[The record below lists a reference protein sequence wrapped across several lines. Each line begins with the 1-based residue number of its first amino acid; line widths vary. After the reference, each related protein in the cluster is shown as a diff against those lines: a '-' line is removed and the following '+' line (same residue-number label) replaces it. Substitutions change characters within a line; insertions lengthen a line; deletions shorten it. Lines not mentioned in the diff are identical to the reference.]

1 MNKVMSVCMDRFPR
15 FDWKIDIHD
24 DECYE
29 TTVSG
34 SFGPF
39 NTVDVLSRGQSHVV
53 ITEFGA
59 GGKWEQECND
69 YNLVQTIEDLA
80 QSFDWEE
87 KQWFDLI
94 NGTRQEDY

>member
-15 FDWKIDIHD
+15 FDWRIDIHD

-39 NTVDVLSRGQSHVV
+39 NTVDVLSHGQNHVV
-53 ITEFGA
+53 ITEFG
-59 GGKWEQECND
+59 GEGKWEQECND
-69 YNLVQTIEDLA
+69 YNLAQTIEDLA
-80 QSFDWEE
+80 QTFDWEE
-87 KQWFDLI
+87 RQWFELI
-94 NGTRQEDY
+94 NGNPQEDW